1 MTEATKWKHK
11 AVRAATLEE
20 LVVKLDEFGAEGWEV
35 VNFYYG
41 ESLGDPNEKEFDGHC
56 YKALMKRIDDG
67 PPSKFKDSKPPGPWM
82 EDENGNLFSPRNDV

>member
-1 MTEATKWKHK
+1 MTEPIKWEHK

-41 ESLGDPNEKEFDGHC
+41 ESLGDPGEKEFDGRC
-56 YKALMKRIDDG
+56 YKALMKRAIEEEYDPPYIIDDI
-67 PPSKFKDSKPPGPWM
+67 FD
-82 EDENGNLFSPRNDV
+82 DEGIFDDD